1 MIHVPFRP
9 LRRAALALVTLL
21 VVSVTATAPA
31 GAIDIT
37 QVTSP
42 GGIKAWLV
50 EDHSNPVI
58 ALNVRFSLGS
68 ADDPA
73 GKAGAARLLAAT
85 VDEGA
90 GDLESTAFQA
100 ALKDQSISLSF
111 RAGMDATRAALMT
124 LTDTSEDAFR
134 LFRLALTEP
143 RFDAEPVQRMRQQ
156 LLAAAQRKDNDPSSQ
171 ASRLWWRA
179 AFPDHPY
186 GRPRDGTVSGLSAVT
201 VADLRTLHA
210 GGLTRDGLTV
220 SVVGDITPAR
230 LAAVLDELFGA
241 LPAKRQLPAVA
252 STPPDTGGQVYVMTE
267 NIPQAQVVFG
277 HAGIDTA
284 DPDWF
289 GAAILMEIMSGGFGS
304 RLMTEVREKRGLA
317 YGVSAGLA
325 PLDRSALVIG
335 GTATRNDR
343 VADSLAVIR
352 AEWRRM
358 AAQGPNPA
366 EIADAKAAIIGG
378 YALGLTDSPAIAR
391 RLTGLQSIGL
401 PISYFE
407 ERAARINAVTA
418 DDLRRIAKR
427 LFQVDKLTIAV
438 VGEPVGVTAT
448 GTLPALN

>member
-1 MIHVPFRP
+1 MTHFP
-9 LRRAALALVTLL
+9 LRRLGRAAFGLLTLL
-21 VVSVTATAPA
+21 AVSGPA
-31 GAIDIT
+31 QAIDIT
-37 QVTSP
+37 AVTSP

-58 ALNVRFSLGS
+58 ALNIRFTLGS

-90 GDLESTAFQA
+90 GELDSSAFQA
-100 ALKDQSISLSF
+100 ALKDQSISLGF
-111 RAGMDATRAALMT
+111 RAGMDATHATLMT
-124 LTDTSEDAFR
+124 LTDTSADAFR
-134 LFRLALTEP
+134 LFRLALTQP
-143 RFDAEPVQRMRQQ
+143 RFDREPVQRMRQQ
-156 LLAAAQRKDNDPSSQ
+156 LLAAAQRKDRDPSSQ
-171 ASRLWWRA
+171 ARRLWWRA

-186 GRPRDGTVSGLSAVT
+186 GRSRDGTVDGLTAVT
-201 VADLRTLHA
+201 VDDLKALHA

-220 SVVGDITPAR
+220 SAVGDITPAR
-230 LAAVLDELFGA
+230 LAAVLDDLFGA
-241 LPAKRQLPAVA
+241 LPAGRQLPPVT
-252 STPPDTGGQVYVMTE
+252 STPPRTTGQVYVKTE

-325 PLDRSALVIG
+325 PLDHSALVIG

-343 VADSLAVIR
+343 VADSLAIIR

-358 AAQGPNPA
+358 AEHGPSPA

-378 YALGLTDSPAIAR
+378 YALGLTDSRAIAR
-391 RLTGLQSIGL
+391 RLTGLQSLGL

-407 ERAARINAVTA
+407 DRPARINAVTA

-427 LFQVDKLTIAV
+427 LFQGDKLTIAV

-448 GTLPALN
+448 DSLPALN